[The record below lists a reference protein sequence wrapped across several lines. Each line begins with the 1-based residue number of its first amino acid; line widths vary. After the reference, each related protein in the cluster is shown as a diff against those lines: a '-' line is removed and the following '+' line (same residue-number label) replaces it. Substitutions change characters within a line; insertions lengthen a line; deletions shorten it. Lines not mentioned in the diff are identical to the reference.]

1 MRPEERD
8 AAYLWDMRDAARQIH
23 EIAGGLQVQDY
34 LGDRLRQL
42 AVERCLE
49 ILGEA
54 ARRISDRVRLEHPEI
69 PWHQIIAQRNMLAHE
84 YGDIRHEMIWRVVSE
99 RIPELLTILERL
111 VPPPPPPEG

>member
-1 MRPEERD
+1 VGHAGCGAADPRD
-8 AAYLWDMRDAARQIH
+8 REWPS
-23 EIAGGLQVQDY
+23 GPGLP
-34 LGDRLRQL
+34 RRSTAPL

-69 PWHQIIAQRNMLAHE
+69 PWHQIIAQRNVLAHE